1 MHRRKGRNW
10 GLEEEARRLK
20 QGAHRYRRQEAL
32 ARRDRL
38 WERDV
43 LVEQLK
49 KEQGIIPYANDCE
62 RGFLRA
68 TKGVLNAMSFV
79 VMAVLGVAMVLSL
92 VFMMYVLARPW
103 L

>member
-1 MHRRKGRNW
+1 MPAFSEVCLASAKHPCAYRNKMCCS
-10 GLEEEARRLK
+10 R
-20 QGAHRYRRQEAL
+20 
-32 ARRDRL
+32 
-38 WERDV
+38 V
-43 LVEQLK
+43 F
-49 KEQGIIPYANDCE
+49 ISYANDCE

-68 TKGVLNAMSFV
+68 TKGVLSAMSFV

>member
-1 MHRRKGRNW
+1 
-10 GLEEEARRLK
+10 
-20 QGAHRYRRQEAL
+20 
-32 ARRDRL
+32 
-38 WERDV
+38 V
-43 LVEQLK
+43 LLP
-49 KEQGIIPYANDCE
+49 GIIPYASDCE

-68 TKGVLNAMSFV
+68 TKGVSSAMSFV